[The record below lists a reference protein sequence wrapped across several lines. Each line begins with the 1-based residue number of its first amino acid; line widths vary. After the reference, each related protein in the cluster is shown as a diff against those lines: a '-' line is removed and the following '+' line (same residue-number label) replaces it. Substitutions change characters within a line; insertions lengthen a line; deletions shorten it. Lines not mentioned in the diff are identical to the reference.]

1 MLHAIRLKSAFKATG
16 LHFSATVLVAVLV
29 SLLVFAVWY
38 PYPYREFAGGKELFF
53 LVIAADLV
61 CGPLLTF
68 VLFNP
73 SKPKRGLF
81 LDLSIVVVL
90 QLAALAYGLWTVWV
104 ARPLFLVHEV
114 DRFKVIAKVDVDTL
128 ALDKLIDGLQ
138 PRFFKGPQPIGLRE
152 ATKDEREKV
161 MFESVQSGRDY
172 GERPEFYAPYDE
184 ANAAKAYAKAKPIA
198 KFISSV
204 TAEKQSRQEQVTKI
218 ALESATAEDQLRF
231 LPIMARQDWIAVLNA
246 KGAIVGYIQGDGF

>member
-1 MLHAIRLKSAFKATG
+1 M
-16 LHFSATVLVAVLV
+16 
-29 SLLVFAVWY
+29 
-38 PYPYREFAGGKELFF
+38 
-53 LVIAADLV
+53 
-61 CGPLLTF
+61 
-68 VLFNP
+68 
-73 SKPKRGLF
+73 
-81 LDLSIVVVL
+81 VVL
-90 QLAALAYGLWTVWV
+90 QLAALGYGLWTVWV

-128 ALDKLIDGLQ
+128 ELDKLADSLQ
-138 PRFFKGPQPIGLRE
+138 PSFYKGPQPVGLRE
-152 ATKDEREKV
+152 INAKERETV
-161 MFESVQSGRDY
+161 MFESVQGGRDY

-218 ALESATAEDQLRF
+218 ALDSATAEDQLRF